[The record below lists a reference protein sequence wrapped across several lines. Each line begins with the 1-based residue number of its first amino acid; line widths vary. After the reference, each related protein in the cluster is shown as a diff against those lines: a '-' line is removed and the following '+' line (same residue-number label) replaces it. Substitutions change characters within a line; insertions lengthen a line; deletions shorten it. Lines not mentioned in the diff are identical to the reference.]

1 MHERL
6 ISRRQLEWLLEV
18 MAVLP
23 DLIDRVER
31 TDGAGG
37 SSEHELGTRTLPDG
51 RRVRIA
57 LVVRTTG
64 HGERDASPGLRPP
77 ASGGRDHG
85 SSPTCRALRVIGAR
99 PDRFLP
105 ADTGA
110 GQGRA
115 RA

>member
-23 DLIDRVER
+23 VLIGRVER
-31 TDGAGG
+31 TGGAGG

-64 HGERDASPGLRPP
+64 HGERDASPDLRSL

-85 SSPTCRALRVIGAR
+85 SLSPTRA
-99 PDRFLP
+99 P
-105 ADTGA
+105 
-110 GQGRA
+110 
-115 RA
+115 